1 MDQVYEHGC
10 CNIAAAAASNSN
22 GGLFR
27 QRHPDALIPEIITLE
42 AEPTKTFRMY
52 HPSLY
57 TNLDREPLYKRGWVV
72 QERMLAPRIAS
83 FGHREVFFECRQTL
97 MCEED
102 TKGEPRQKSLYWR
115 GSQKIYP
122 PWASTFHRIMDLSSF
137 PETEFFEV
145 WWYLIETYSSTN
157 LTYGAD
163 KLIAISGMA
172 KRLQDKRNIT
182 YLAGL
187 WEHDIAG
194 HLAWHARGRA
204 SDRVR
209 PTTYQGPSWSWAS
222 VSAGV
227 SNYLTY
233 FGKKP
238 SSTPR
243 VKLVSWTIDPVGEDA
258 FGQLICASIRLRGDM
273 YPVSIINSED
283 GKPRLEH
290 GEDSALHL
298 DYHDWTLPQEFY
310 AMPVLVKRDGTV
322 SLLLLRALTPAKG
335 TFVRVG
341 QAQVAMEADV
351 KDMARTTELGR
362 SAIPSEEY
370 NSKLGHTITVI

>member
-1 MDQVYEHGC
+1 MDRVYEHGY
-10 CNIAAAAASNSN
+10 CNIAAAAASNSK

-27 QRHPDALIPEIITLE
+27 QRHPDALIPQITTLD
-42 AEPTKTFRMY
+42 AEPTKTFRIY

-57 TNLDREPLYKRGWVV
+57 SNLDREPLYKRGWVV

-83 FGHREVFFECRQTL
+83 FGCREVFFECRQTL

-102 TKGEPRQKSLYWR
+102 QEGEPRQKSLYWR

-122 PWASTFHRIMDLSSF
+122 PWASTFYRIMDLSSF

-145 WWYLIETYSSTN
+145 WWYLTEIYSSTN

-172 KRLQDKRNIT
+172 KRLQDNRNIT

-187 WEHDIAG
+187 WERDIAG
-194 HLAWHARGRA
+194 HLAWSARGRA

-209 PTTYQGPSWSWAS
+209 PKTYQGPSWSWAS
-222 VSAGV
+222 INTGV

-243 VKLVSWTIDPVGEDA
+243 VTLVSWTIDPVGEDP
-258 FGQLICASIRLRGDM
+258 FGQLIYASIRLRGEI
-273 YPVSIINSED
+273 YPVSITLEN
-283 GKPRLEH
+283 GRPKLEH
-290 GEDSALHL
+290 GKDTALHL
-298 DYHDWTLPQEFY
+298 DYHDWTLPQVFY

-341 QAQVAMEADV
+341 QAQVAIEAEV
-351 KDMARTTELGR
+351 KDMAGTTGLGR

-370 NSKLGHTITVI
+370 DPELGHTIIVI